1 MRNSGV
7 TPALDD
13 ALLVPS
19 RRCAPTRTIGVC
31 VAAAAEVDQVRSEYR
46 KTGKIAAS
54 NPNILVR
61 QLEENRVAHR
71 SAAM

>member
-1 MRNSGV
+1 
-7 TPALDD
+7 
-13 ALLVPS
+13 
-19 RRCAPTRTIGVC
+19 VC